1 MEGFV
6 GICCWPYRAL
16 SVFFSKAFSEQL
28 LRGGVMYL
36 RGVGLYDTE
45 PGQVSLRLFTS
56 ETMVEYREE
65 E

>member
-1 MEGFV
+1 MEGLV
-6 GICCWPYRAL
+6 GIRCWLYRAS
-16 SVFFSKAFSEQL
+16 SVIFSKAFSEQV

-36 RGVGLYDTE
+36 HGVGLYDTE